1 MTDSL
6 MQMPP
11 GPSSPSATSSESSH
25 VCLPESEAR
34 VPCSPF
40 FTSTY
45 IRNIQSVKSA
55 MNPKQ
60 AGPFH
65 AVRKYAYLVMWSHP
79 DSLLIIKGSKFHLR
93 ACFCGKERNQTY
105 PSAPAA
111 FEGGGGSQVRRAW
124 ARTSKT
130 SRPSLFCIS
139 SWGK

>member
-1 MTDSL
+1 M
-6 MQMPP
+6 
-11 GPSSPSATSSESSH
+11 
-25 VCLPESEAR
+25 
-34 VPCSPF
+34 PCSPF

-111 FEGGGGSQVRRAW
+111 SLRAGEDRKLEEPGPEPVRHRGRLCSASHRGESRCLWGSVIATVGSYSNDTGAGMWLDEGW
-124 ARTSKT
+124 I
-130 SRPSLFCIS
+130 L
-139 SWGK
+139 